1 LLIIKDPLWLTI
13 CDTFREFT
21 LAEIEHFVLP
31 DQKNHPKFSSVADT
45 VLRFF
50 PRDLQLENKEP
61 VPGTIGDMVAKGVV
75 NNETLGYFVARVHL
89 FLIKIGID
97 PARLRF
103 RQHLSTEMAHYA
115 CDCWDA
121 EIETSYVS
129 SNWTWFDTCHAT
141 DRGFVIRAGLNAS
154 VLLIDLLMI
163 WLCTLSTLASLSL
176 PSLNSPTVL

>member
-1 LLIIKDPLWLTI
+1 MTPF
-13 CDTFREFT
+13 FREFT

-45 VLRFF
+45 VIRFF
-50 PRDLQLENKEP
+50 PRDLQLENKDP

-75 NNETLGYFVARVHL
+75 NNETLGYFIARVHL
-89 FLIKIGID
+89 FLIKIGIE
-97 PARLRF
+97 PSRLRF

-129 SNWTWFDTCHAT
+129 
-141 DRGFVIRAGLNAS
+141 RLQAS
-154 VLLIDLLMI
+154 VWHVSYWLTLLNQGWIECVGIADRSAYDL
-163 WLCTLSTLASLSL
+163 
-176 PSLNSPTVL
+176 TVHTKHSGEPLVAFVEFPDGPVSQ